1 MPFKITN
8 ALWGSIVSAIESTSA
23 SVESVSEKQE
33 RRLFL
38 FIAVVLFPLLSIV
51 LVGGFGLLIWISQ
64 LIFGPPTA

>member
-1 MPFKITN
+1 M
-8 ALWGSIVSAIESTSA
+8 SA
-23 SVESVSEKQE
+23 SESPAVPAESVSKKQE

-38 FIAVVLFPLLSIV
+38 FIAVVLFPLMSIV